1 MELPRYTDMFLP
13 VDFLG
18 ATGVSINANQ
28 MQDLENPFCGSIDAQ
43 RILSMCRA
51 GKGRGKQKMSFRV
64 DNAVIMAAGTSS
76 RFAPLSYEMPKA
88 LIKVKGEVLI
98 ERQIRQLRDAG
109 IEEIII
115 VVGYKK
121 EQFDYLKDKYGV
133 ILVENN
139 DYLTRNNNASIY
151 VVRNFLRN
159 TYICSSDNYF
169 SENPFELY
177 VDESYYAG
185 VFSEGHT
192 EEWCMQEDEDGY
204 ICDVTIGG
212 EHSWFMLGHTFW
224 DERFSRKFVKILE
237 QCYHDEQT
245 TNSLWESI
253 FLQHLDELKMRI
265 RKYEDDII
273 FEFDTLDELRLFD
286 DSYVK
291 NAHSVILSSVAEK
304 MMCSESELVNVKSYK
319 DSNNAAAGFTFDV
332 NGGTYQ
338 YDYEEQQIRRIR

>member
-1 MELPRYTDMFLP
+1 M
-13 VDFLG
+13 G
-18 ATGVSINANQ
+18 
-28 MQDLENPFCGSIDAQ
+28 
-43 RILSMCRA
+43 
-51 GKGRGKQKMSFRV
+51 FRV

-98 ERQIRQLRDAG
+98 ERQIWQLREAG
-109 IEEIII
+109 IEEIIL
-115 VVGYKK
+115 VVGYMK
-121 EQFDYLKDKYGV
+121 EQFDYLKEKYGV
-133 ILVENN
+133 ILVENP

-151 VVRNFLRN
+151 VVRNFRRN

-169 SENPFELY
+169 SENPFSLF

-192 EEWCMQEDEDGY
+192 EEWCMQEDADGY

-224 DERFSRKFVKILE
+224 SERFSRKFVEILE
-237 QCYHDEQT
+237 QCYHDEAT
-245 TNSLWESI
+245 TNLLWESI

-265 RKYEDDII
+265 RKYEDGII

-286 DSYVK
+286 NSYVK
-291 NAHSVILSSVAEK
+291 NTHSVILASVAEK
-304 MMCSESELVNVKSYK
+304 MGCLESELVNIKAYK
-319 DSNNAAAGFTFDV
+319 DSNHAAAGFTFDV

-338 YDYEEQQIRRIR
+338 YDYREQQIRRIR